1 MAGADIMAI
10 MIRFLT
16 LGTHLI
22 IIVHGAMDGDHLIM
36 DGGTVH
42 GATGTVLTILT
53 GLVITRVTIMDQAM
67 LVTDEIVYTPGMY
80 PHRQDPILIMPAE
93 VLAEGEN
100 LQLSPTREVQLP
112 DVFREA
118 IVQLHELF
126 RQQEIHAL
134 VVLQLLQKNLLL
146 RDVLLKIQEIT
157 LPILTAR

>member
-1 MAGADIMAI
+1 
-10 MIRFLT
+10 
-16 LGTHLI
+16 
-22 IIVHGAMDGDHLIM
+22 
-36 DGGTVH
+36 
-42 GATGTVLTILT
+42 
-53 GLVITRVTIMDQAM
+53 
-67 LVTDEIVYTPGMY
+67 MY